1 MTGSIDV
8 TRRFLSGLSSS
19 DEATLRA
26 VLIDSPKFEALGAK
40 LNGADDVLN
49 RIARQPTR
57 DLYRAVAWDAPETH
71 GSDIRAIG
79 RMPEGAAR
87 SGVVLTLKF
96 EGDRIAVIQHQHL
109 PPRPAPATALKLT
122 PALKQLINNSLATK
136 HPMLIAYAD
145 ETGQPVLSFRGSIQA
160 HSDDQLA
167 LWIRNTGG
175 PFLTAIENNPRV
187 ALMYRDEDSKATYQ
201 FQGRA
206 RVATNASEW
215 ERIYN
220 ASAYVEQAHDFAQMG
235 TAVVIDLDKV
245 EGYAGLGPGGQN
257 DKILMVRTA

>member
-167 LWIRNTGG
+167 LWILQHRRAFSDGDRKQSARRADVSRRRQQGDLSVSGG
-175 PFLTAIENNPRV
+175 
-187 ALMYRDEDSKATYQ
+187 
-201 FQGRA
+201 A

-235 TAVVIDLDKV
+235 TAVVIDPDKV